1 MAPRLQFNLNRSKDE
16 PWFKEQQARIDRRN
30 EANYMAAAGRLKAA
44 EEIHEFRSKLAPPV
58 MSRAKQ
64 FYTTEFRVPGGQRV
78 ASAAIMVGKT
88 EAVPNLADHWDV
100 SGSASLLLSGAPSS
114 GIVSTPRENRFRARV
129 RRTPPDTYEVISFE
143 PLP

>member
-64 FYTTEFRVPGGQRV
+64 FYITEFRGPAGQRV
-78 ASAAIMVGKT
+78 ASAMIVGGGAKT
-88 EAVPNLADHWDV
+88 VPTLQDHWDV
-100 SGSASLLLSGAPSS
+100 SGSASLLLSGAPSYGRGS
-114 GIVSTPRENRFRARV
+114 GASTSRFCARV